1 VIRALG
7 DRAPVLEGGGHYVAD
22 NAMVIGSVRL
32 KDQSSVWFNCVLRGD
47 NDWLVIGERSNIQDG
62 CVLHTDSGIEL
73 LVGDGVTVGH
83 NVMLHGCRIGDN
95 SLIGIGSTLLNG
107 SKIGRNC
114 VVGAHSLV
122 TENKAFPDGTLI
134 LGSPARVARQLSDE
148 EIANIGDSAAI
159 YVRNARR
166 FAGHLSSPVREDW
179 SAVSG
184 ERGRSPGPDLPGS

>member
-7 DRAPVLEGGGHYVAD
+7 DRAPVFEGSGHYVAD

-62 CVLHTDSGIEL
+62 SVLHTDSGIEL
-73 LVGDGVTVGH
+73 VVGDGVTVGH
-83 NVMLHGCRIGDN
+83 NVMLHGCSIGDN

-122 TENKAFPDGTLI
+122 TENKTFPDGTLI
-134 LGSPARVARQLSDE
+134 LGSPARASRQLSDE
-148 EIANIGDSAAI
+148 EIANIGDSADI

-166 FAGHLSSPVREDW
+166 FAEQLTKPARED
-179 SAVSG
+179 
-184 ERGRSPGPDLPGS
+184 